1 MQGSTS
7 TFVTGIVIVG
17 CTFAESPPNSD
28 ATYSRHCSFSIRHP
42 RRVHE
47 QHRSVTCEQV
57 PVERLWVQIS
67 CFPDTLPHGASPRPV
82 RPVTPPPHLPAA
94 LSLALRPCSLALS
107 HAALCL
113 TRLPSVVRG
122 GQSSLLAQ
130 LSSHPGRP
138 HSPFV
143 LLTLQAW
150 SIYSQSNLDG
160 NSIK

>member
-82 RPVTPPPHLPAA
+82 RPVTSPPHLPAA
-94 LSLALRPCSLALS
+94 LSLALRPCSLALARMQHYVLRACHQWYVVDS
-107 HAALCL
+107 PHSLLTSQATLDAL
-113 TRLPSVVRG
+113 TRPSSCSPFRH
-122 GQSSLLAQ
+122 GQSTA
-130 LSSHPGRP
+130 
-138 HSPFV
+138 
-143 LLTLQAW
+143 
-150 SIYSQSNLDG
+150 SQISTAIL
-160 NSIK
+160 